1 MSPVTTKQ
9 ISCSEDKTVVLD
21 KIHVLLLRV
30 DKQGWWK
37 EDLDLKTQFIVSI
50 ENYTEDQ
57 THRQILCMNVF
68 PERVMAKEWTLVWPP
83 GVKKRKR
90 WTQARGAWLLSSICS
105 HKLWLKGA
113 QVKDKTCNADCPANR
128 TGTQN

>member
-1 MSPVTTKQ
+1 MSPVTTKR

-68 PERVMAKEWTLVWPP
+68 SEREMAKE
-83 GVKKRKR
+83 
-90 WTQARGAWLLSSICS
+90 
-105 HKLWLKGA
+105 
-113 QVKDKTCNADCPANR
+113 
-128 TGTQN
+128 